1 MINHFIDVSELMND
15 ETSHQASSSGT
26 SNLLIVSKNPK
37 RQFEEMVGS
46 KDDVAQIAPPAK
58 KDFTVPGNV
67 CLVFLTI
74 SVQ

>member
-37 RQFEEMVGS
+37 RQLEEMVGS
-46 KDDVAQIAPPAK
+46 KDDVAQAK
-58 KDFTVPGNV
+58 KAFTVPGNV